1 MENKMRHRAFRGGLI
16 SYSLWNPFMFR
27 KSISKLNTSR
37 NDPPIPFACLRG
49 DLCLKSSKDNH
60 PGTRDASDDAGGLD
74 SQTLCTCTMS
84 RDISFWIY
92 VQEQPKRI
100 GFFWK

>member
-27 KSISKLNTSR
+27 KSISKLKTSR

-84 RDISFWIY
+84 RDIFLFEFMYKNS
-92 VQEQPKRI
+92 QKE
-100 GFFWK
+100 